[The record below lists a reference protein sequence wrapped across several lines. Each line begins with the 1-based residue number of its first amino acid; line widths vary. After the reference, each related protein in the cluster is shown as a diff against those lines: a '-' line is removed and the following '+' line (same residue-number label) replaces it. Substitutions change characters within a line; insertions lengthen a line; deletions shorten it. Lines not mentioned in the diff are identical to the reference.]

1 MEDLIE
7 TDDYGKVEVSK
18 HRIITELPKVVF
30 FNLKRYRYRKD
41 RNRLVKILADFEY
54 PASINLGFLQG
65 TPTGLEEDYVLF
77 GVAVHRGQ
85 AYNSGHYFSFVNTSP
100 DPDRPHWIKFNDSVV
115 QLSSTETALSFTG
128 GKKKVINWSREN

>member
-41 RNRLVKILADFEY
+41 RNRLVKILADF
-54 PASINLGFLQG
+54 
-65 TPTGLEEDYVLF
+65 
-77 GVAVHRGQ
+77 
-85 AYNSGHYFSFVNTSP
+85 
-100 DPDRPHWIKFNDSVV
+100 
-115 QLSSTETALSFTG
+115 
-128 GKKKVINWSREN
+128 